1 MNIRKFIASAIV
13 VIFVGLI
20 AFSCP
25 NCAQAGLSFKVR
37 LYGGLGYLSGGDVNT
52 GLQGMS
58 SYYGNEFLS
67 YGASGTVNFSAAHFG
82 PALGGDFILQISP
95 VFGIALGTGYL
106 QASRE
111 SDVALTVP
119 GGGATIISKPE
130 LHAIP
135 INLSLFASIPSG
147 PLTINFHA
155 GLGYYLSKPSAV
167 FRIEGG
173 GNYIQYDYQVDT
185 KGGVGVQGGIG
196 LEYRIASRVSFFIE
210 GQGRY
215 ARIDGYDGS
224 LIQTQTGTPTQTS
237 TGKLYYFERPTG
249 TGNYPWLTI
258 SSYDLTQI
266 PIAKARLAIIDF
278 SGFALVAGIAIKI

>member
-1 MNIRKFIASAIV
+1 MITKKFIAGAIV
-13 VIFVGLI
+13 VIFVVLI
-20 AFSCP
+20 AFASP
-25 NCAQAGLSFKVR
+25 NDAQAGLSLKIR
-37 LYGGLGYLSGGDVNT
+37 LYGGVGYLSGGDVNT

-58 SYYGNEFLS
+58 SFYGNEFLS
-67 YGASGTVNFSAAHFG
+67 YGASGIVNFNAAHLG
-82 PALGGDFILQISP
+82 PVLGGDFILQISP

-119 GGGATIISKPE
+119 GGVATLISKPE

-135 INLSLFASIPSG
+135 INLSLFASVPSG

-196 LEYRIASRVSFFIE
+196 FEFRIASRVSFFVE
-210 GQGRY
+210 GQGQY

-237 TGKLYYFERPTG
+237 PGKLYYFERPSG
-249 TGNYPWLTI
+249 IGSYPWLTI

-266 PIAKARLAIIDF
+266 PIAKAHEAIMDF
-278 SGFALVAGIAIKI
+278 SGFAFVVGIAIKI